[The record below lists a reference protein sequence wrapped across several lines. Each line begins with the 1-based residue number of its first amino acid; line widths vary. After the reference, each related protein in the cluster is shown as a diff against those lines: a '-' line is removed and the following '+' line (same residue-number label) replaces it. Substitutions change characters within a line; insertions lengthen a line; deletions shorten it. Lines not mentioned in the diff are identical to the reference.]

1 MRQTIEKIV
10 NATVAADLHTHLYSP
25 DFGSS
30 IQLWG
35 IDELVTYHYLVAE
48 QFRYCSLKPA
58 EFFSLTKTQQADH
71 IWRLL
76 FVERSPISEACRGV
90 VGVLNA
96 FGLNTSAP
104 NLNEAR
110 EFFRAQ
116 DAHEHVKNVFRLAG
130 ISECVMTNDPFD
142 PTERAVWEKDVPHD
156 PMFHAALRIDPLLN
170 DASASVN
177 LGGVTGS
184 RDFLDRWIKRMNP
197 LYLAVSLPPTFAYPD
212 ESLRG
217 QMIRDVILPTCR
229 AHKLPFAMMIGV
241 RKRVHPALGDA
252 GDSLGQADPAA
263 VERICLE
270 NPDNRFLV
278 SMLSRENQH
287 GLCVAARK
295 FSNLLPFGCWWFLNN
310 PSIVSEITRERIELL
325 GTSFIPQHSD
335 ARILEQV
342 IYKWAHTRR
351 VMVDVLEEA
360 YSALALDGRTV
371 TSHEIQRDVDTL
383 FHGNFNQWLTS
394 KTTQTSPAA

>member
-1 MRQTIEKIV
+1 MRATIERIV
-10 NATVAADLHTHLYSP
+10 SATVAADLHTHLYTP
-25 DFGSS
+25 DFGAL
-30 IQLWG
+30 QLWG

-48 QFRYCSLKPA
+48 QFRYCSLRPA
-58 EFFSLTKTQQADH
+58 DFFSLSKPQQADY

-90 VGVLNA
+90 IGVLKA

-104 NLNEAR
+104 DLSEAR
-110 EFFRAQ
+110 AFFAAQ
-116 DAHEHVKNVFRLAG
+116 DRRQHIKNVFRLAG

-142 PTERAVWEKDVPHD
+142 PAERATWEHGMPRD

-170 DASASVN
+170 DASVAPN
-177 LGGVTGS
+177 LGGVAGA
-184 RDFLDRWIKRMNP
+184 REFLDRWISRMDP
-197 LYLAVSLPPTFAYPD
+197 LYLAVSLPPEFQYP
-212 ESLRG
+212 EQSLRG
-217 QMIRDVILPTCR
+217 QMLREVILPTCR
-229 AHKLPFAMMIGV
+229 AHRLPFAMMIGV
-241 RKRVHPALGDA
+241 RKRVNPALGSA
-252 GDSLGQADPAA
+252 GDSLGQADPAV

-278 SMLSRENQH
+278 SMLARENQH

-310 PSIVSEITRERIELL
+310 PSIVAEITRERIELL
-325 GTSFIPQHSD
+325 GTSFVPQHSD

-351 VMVDVLEEA
+351 VIADVLEEA
-360 YSALALDGRTV
+360 YAALALDGRKV
-371 TSHEIQRDVDTL
+371 TTDEIGRDVATL
-383 FHGNFNQWLTS
+383 FHGNFHRWLTS
-394 KTTQTSPAA
+394 KTTQTSPGA

>member
-1 MRQTIEKIV
+1 MRATIEKIV
-10 NATVAADLHTHLYSP
+10 NRTVAADLHTHLYTP
-25 DFGSS
+25 DFGA

-58 EFFSLTKTQQADH
+58 EFFSMSKPQQADH

-90 VGVLNA
+90 VCVLKA

-104 NLNEAR
+104 NLSEAR
-110 EFFRAQ
+110 AFFQAQ
-116 DAHEHVKNVFRLAG
+116 DPRQHIKNVFRLAG

-142 PTERAVWEKDVPHD
+142 PKERAVWENGVPHD

-170 DASASVN
+170 DASVSPN
-177 LGGVTGS
+177 LGGVSGA
-184 RDFLDRWIKRMNP
+184 RDFLDRWIAKMNP
-197 LYLAVSLPPTFAYPD
+197 LYLAVSLPPTFQYPED
-212 ESLRG
+212 SLRG
-217 QMIRDVILPTCR
+217 QMIRDVVLPTCR
-229 AHKLPFAMMIGV
+229 AHRLPFAMMIGV
-241 RKRVHPALGDA
+241 RKRVNPALGDA
-252 GDSLGQADPAA
+252 GDSLGQADPGA
-263 VERICLE
+263 VERMCQE

-278 SMLSRENQH
+278 SMLARENQH

-342 IYKWAHTRR
+342 VYKWIHTRR
-351 VMVDVLEEA
+351 VMIDALEEA
-360 YSALALDGRTV
+360 YNALALDGRTV
-371 TSHEIQRDVDTL
+371 THAEIQSDVDTL

-394 KTTQTSPAA
+394 RTTQTSPAA

>member
-1 MRQTIEKIV
+1 MRPLLEKIV
-10 NATVAADLHTHLYSP
+10 QETIAADLHTHLYAP
-25 DFGSS
+25 DFGLM
-30 IQLWG
+30 QLWG
-35 IDELVTYHYLVAE
+35 IDDLLTYHYLVAE
-48 QFRYCSLKPA
+48 QFRYCSLTPP
-58 EFFSLTKTQQADH
+58 EFFSFSKTQQADH

-76 FVERSPISEACRGV
+76 FVERAPISEACRGV
-90 VGVLNA
+90 IGVLNA

-104 NLNEAR
+104 DLTEAR

-116 DAHEHVKNVFRLAG
+116 QPREHVKNVFRLAG
-130 ISECVMTNDPFD
+130 ISQCVMTNDPFD
-142 PTERAVWEKDVPHD
+142 PAERAVWERGIPPD

-170 DASASVN
+170 DASVAPN
-177 LGGVTGS
+177 LGGVAGA
-184 RDFLDRWIKRMNP
+184 RDFLDRWIAKMTP
-197 LYLAVSLPPTFAYPD
+197 LYLAVSLPPSFQYPE

-217 QMIRDVILPTCR
+217 HMIRDVVLPTCR
-229 AHKLPFAMMIGV
+229 DRGLPFAMMIGV
-241 RKRVHPALGDA
+241 RKRVNPALGDA
-252 GDSLGQADPAA
+252 GDSLGLADTAA

-270 NPDNRFLV
+270 NPHNRFLV
-278 SMLSRENQH
+278 SMLARENQH

-351 VMVDVLEEA
+351 VMVNALEEA
-360 YSALALDGRTV
+360 YSALEQDGRTV
-371 TSHEIQRDVDTL
+371 TPAEMQRDVDTL
-383 FHGNFNQWLTS
+383 FHGNFNQWLTQ
-394 KTTQTSPAA
+394 KTTQTLLGA

>member
-1 MRQTIEKIV
+1 MPVSVQREIIEKIV
-10 NATVAADLHTHLYSP
+10 SQTVAADLHTHLYSP
-25 DFGSS
+25 DFGPA

-48 QFRYCSLKPA
+48 QFRYCTLKPA
-58 EFFSLTKTQQADH
+58 EFFAMSKVRQADH

-90 VGVLNA
+90 IGVLKS

-110 EFFRAQ
+110 EFFRSQ
-116 DAHEHVKNVFRLAG
+116 DRSAHVAHVFRLAG
-130 ISECVMTNDPFD
+130 ISECVMTNDIFNPA
-142 PTERAVWEKDVPHD
+142 EREVWEKGIAPD
-156 PMFHAALRIDPLLN
+156 PRFHPALRIDPLLN
-170 DASASVN
+170 DPSIAPT
-177 LGGVTGS
+177 LTGDP
-184 RDFLDRWIKRMNP
+184 REFLDKWIARMKP
-197 LYLAVSLPPTFAYPD
+197 VYLAVSLPPGFQYPED
-212 ESLRG
+212 SHRG
-217 QMIRDVILPTCR
+217 RILRDVVLPACR
-229 AHKLPFAMMIGV
+229 EHNLPFAMMIGV
-241 RKRVHPALGDA
+241 RKRANPALGDA
-252 GDSLGQADPAA
+252 GDSLGRADTSA

-287 GLCVAARK
+287 ELCVAARK
-295 FSNLLPFGCWWFLNN
+295 FSNLMIFGCWWFLNN

-351 VMVDVLEEA
+351 MMVNVLEEA
-360 YSALALDGRTV
+360 YHALALDGRAV
-371 TSHEIQRDVDTL
+371 TPEEIQRDVDKL
-383 FHGNFNQWLTS
+383 FHGNFNQWLT
-394 KTTQTSPAA
+394 

>member
-1 MRQTIEKIV
+1 MRETIAKAV
-10 NATVAADLHTHLYSP
+10 HTTLAADLHTHLYSP
-25 DFGSS
+25 DFGPS

-58 EFFSLTKTQQADH
+58 QFFSLSKTQQADH
-71 IWRLL
+71 IWKLL
-76 FVERSPISEACRGV
+76 FVEHAPISEACRGV
-90 VGVLNA
+90 VGVLHA

-104 NLNEAR
+104 DLSEAR
-110 EFFRAQ
+110 AFFQAQ
-116 DAHEHVKNVFRLAG
+116 EPRQHIKNVFRLAG

-142 PTERAVWEKDVPHD
+142 PTERAVWEKGVPRD
-156 PMFHAALRIDPLLN
+156 PLFHAALRIDPLLN
-170 DASASVN
+170 DASVSPN
-177 LGGVTGS
+177 LGGVSGS
-184 RDFLDRWIKRMNP
+184 RDFLDRWISRMNP
-197 LYLAVSLPPTFAYPD
+197 LYLAVSLPPNFQYPE

-229 AHKLPFAMMIGV
+229 AHNLPFAMMIGV

-263 VERICLE
+263 VERMCLE

-278 SMLSRENQH
+278 SMLARENQH

-325 GTSFIPQHSD
+325 GTSFVPQHSD

-342 IYKWAHTRR
+342 IYKWTHTRR

-360 YSALALDGRTV
+360 YTALQLDGRTV
-371 TSHEIQRDVDTL
+371 TAAEIQRDVDTL

-394 KTTQTSPAA
+394 RTTQTSPGA

>member
-1 MRQTIEKIV
+1 MGADLDRV
-10 NATVAADLHTHLYSP
+10 LSRTVASDLHTHLYSP
-25 DFGSS
+25 NFGAL
-30 IQLWG
+30 QLWG

-58 EFFSLTKTQQADH
+58 EFFSMSKVQQADH

-76 FVERSPISEACRGV
+76 FVERTPISEACRGV

-104 NLNEAR
+104 DLKEAR
-110 EFFRAQ
+110 DFFSAQ
-116 DAHEHVKNVFRLAG
+116 DPRQHVKNVFKLAG

-142 PTERAVWEKDVPHD
+142 PKERAVWEQGVPHD
-156 PMFHAALRIDPLLN
+156 PIFHAALRIDPLLN
-170 DASASVN
+170 DASVAPT
-177 LGGVTGS
+177 LGGVSGA
-184 RDFLDRWIKRMNP
+184 RDFLDRWIAKMNP
-197 LYLAVSLPPTFAYPD
+197 LYLAVSLPPTFQYPE

-217 QMIRDVILPTCR
+217 QMIREVILPTCK
-229 AHKLPFAMMIGV
+229 AHGLPFAMMIGV
-241 RKRVHPALGDA
+241 RKRVNPALGDA
-252 GDSLGQADPAA
+252 GDSVGLADPAV
-263 VERICLE
+263 VERMCQE
-270 NPDNRFLV
+270 NPENRFLV
-278 SMLSRENQH
+278 SMLARENQH

-351 VMVDVLEEA
+351 VMVQVLEEA
-360 YSALALDGRTV
+360 YTALAQDGRAV
-371 TSHEIQRDVDTL
+371 TPAEMQCDVDTL
-383 FHGNFNQWLTS
+383 FHGNFHTWLTS
-394 KTTQTSPAA
+394 RTTQTSPAA